1 MRQHL
6 PLAATAVQ
14 IQERVEYLPHV
25 EFPGAATP
33 VAAGRWNQGLHDRP
47 LGVREIRWIRLSFF
61 LLPWHPCALLC
72 LLRLTPPFYH
82 IFCQNQFPESL
93 SEHSGTESRVSG
105 CPAAPAEAP
114 TSVSRTA

>member
-93 SEHSGTESRVSG
+93 LVWI
-105 CPAAPAEAP
+105 
-114 TSVSRTA
+114 SVRASKSSSHVPKPPGNT